1 MSVFVNRHEDGRVS
15 LAGGVSLAG
24 VGRVSLAGARLAGV
38 GRVSLAGL
46 MLLGRCTRVGGRRR

>member
-15 LAGGVSLAG
+15 LAG
-24 VGRVSLAGARLAGV
+24 VGRVSLAGV

>member
-1 MSVFVNRHEDGRVS
+1 MSVFVNRHEDGR
-15 LAGGVSLAG
+15 VSLAG